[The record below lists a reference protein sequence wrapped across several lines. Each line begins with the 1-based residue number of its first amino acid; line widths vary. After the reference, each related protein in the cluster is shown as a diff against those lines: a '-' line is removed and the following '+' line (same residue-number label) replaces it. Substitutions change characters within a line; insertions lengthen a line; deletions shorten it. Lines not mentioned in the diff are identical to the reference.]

1 MYHTGVHRYRKE
13 NKTMTITELF
23 NLSYAKNPDFYN
35 TRIMLYIE
43 ADSESREI
51 SKKHWQKCHAANLA
65 LGREDMIIFTAKIL
79 AAIEIAEA
87 IIAEQK

>member
-1 MYHTGVHRYRKE
+1 MA
-13 NKTMTITELF
+13 ITELF